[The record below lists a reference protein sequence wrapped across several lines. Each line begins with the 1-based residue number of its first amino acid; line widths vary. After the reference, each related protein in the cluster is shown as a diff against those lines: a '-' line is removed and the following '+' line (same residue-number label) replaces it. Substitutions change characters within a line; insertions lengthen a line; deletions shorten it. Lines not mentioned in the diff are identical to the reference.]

1 MSSLLKKKGAAS
13 FKPRA
18 PARRPGVTAP
28 PSASPSIPPVE
39 KQAQAPAPPSHNV
52 PIPSVEV
59 ESPAALEVQST
70 PPIEKPAA
78 PRKVSAAI
86 PRKDSAASA
95 SSARQDAAVLPPP
108 TKDAVQL
115 PPSTTPTV
123 QETAVPVPSSTR
135 RRLSHVPTPPQS
147 QETVP
152 ISKPTSRTPSIPST
166 TTAEPAPVTATHEEG
181 RLEKE
186 TERSAA
192 SAPKD
197 TAPILPPVPRPAQQH
212 IDREDIER
220 NDTATISTQDDSMDL
235 SAMGAGET
243 SHPSQLIPVVP
254 LNPDGTSSIPTPVL
268 PPKAK
273 PKARKRKLDD
283 ANIDIRPSIEVQ
295 VNATKAP
302 RTAAPRKPRK
312 PREPRAATSSTPKP
326 RAPRKKRA
334 ETPEDA
340 EDQEIDHSTIKMA
353 DLCKD
358 LKIGKKFS
366 KHDEIKQRDID
377 RKAKAKLRRENPEL
391 VGASDDERPTATTRS
406 ETETPLQTTSVGPR
420 MRLVD
425 GQIVIDESSLNLD
438 RHKLAAANAGVME
451 IIEENEFTR
460 ITTSGTFM
468 KREKNIFWDLEA
480 EEKFYVGLRMFGT
493 DFEMISKMFPDRNR
507 RQIKLKFN
515 KEERLYPSKIN
526 SALLGEK
533 VPINFD
539 EYKSHTGLEYED
551 VAVINAEREEIEA
564 EQNAEEARVEAELAE
579 ATRQKKAAIHATRG
593 PEGKENNTF
602 GGGSNSA
609 KAKNKGKKKNKASAF
624 GGGEDVDVGDIIA
637 VTNLANKIRQRFVN
651 SPEQFKAIATEVRSL
666 SIVLQDADVF
676 LPENELTSQQKTD
689 LDGIVQGCRDLLEEL
704 QIALDKYQ
712 ELDSGAKASSGRPR
726 KMWKKLTWDQKEIEG
741 FRGRISSNIMLLN
754 TFLDR
759 ISSQAIFAVKDG
771 VDRLNLG
778 LDQLNLGQQEQQLN
792 EEHQA
797 IVDWL
802 SPTNYATQHSDFA
815 SRRQEGTG
823 KWLLDSDEFKKWLD
837 ESNQV
842 LFCPGMPG
850 AGKTMIASIVV
861 DHLYAKYQTDPSVG
875 IAYLYCNFRRHDE
888 QKPVDLFASLL
899 NRLLQGRSTLP
910 NSIKA
915 LHKSHKKKQTRP
927 SFVEISKELQSVI
940 ASFST
945 AFIVIDA
952 LDECRVSDGG
962 QAKFLSEILRLQ
974 TVTKAN
980 LFVTSR
986 FIPHIVEEFQ
996 GAVSLEIRASD
1007 GDVQRYLDEQLPR
1020 LPPFVRR
1027 NLDIQE
1033 QIKAEI
1039 VKAVDGMFLL
1049 AQLYLESLIGK
1060 KSAKAI
1066 KSALEKL
1073 PTGSE
1078 AYDYAYRE
1086 AMERIEGQVVDS
1098 QELSK
1103 QALAWITCSKR
1114 PLTILEL
1121 QHALAVEIGQSSL
1134 DEDNLPEIGD
1144 VVSVCAGLVTIDEES
1159 GIIRLVHYTTQEYFE
1174 RTWTSWFPSAQDDI
1188 TKTCVT
1194 YLLFSAFEG
1203 GFCATNDEFK
1213 ERLELNPLYDY
1224 AAQNWA
1230 NYACASSAEAEE
1242 LIIDFLQNDATVSAS
1257 SQAIK
1262 VSNGHYGV
1270 GVGGIGWT
1278 YSQSL
1283 PRDMRGTHLAAYFGL
1298 EKAII
1303 ALLRKGHNPDS
1314 KDDTGR
1320 TPLSWA
1326 ALCGHMGVVGI
1337 LLATPGVDINSKNI
1351 EDNTPLSLAV
1361 RNRHKDIMQLLL
1373 ATPGVDVNSQNIMG
1387 GTPLSFAISST
1398 WVEAVK
1404 LILAT
1409 PGIDV
1414 HSMDTANNTL
1424 LSLAVW
1430 KGNEEIVQMLLATP
1444 AIDVNYENIDGE
1456 TPLSIAISREQEE
1469 LVKLLELSGAKTGE
1483 KKRASSPKGASSA

>member
-78 PRKVSAAI
+78 PRQVSAAI

-115 PPSTTPTV
+115 PPTTTPTV

-135 RRLSHVPTPPQS
+135 RRLSHVPTSPQS

-166 TTAEPAPVTATHEEG
+166 TATEPAPITVTREEG

-212 IDREDIER
+212 IDREGIER
-220 NDTATISTQDDSMDL
+220 NDTATISTQDESMDL

-295 VNATKAP
+295 VNAAKAP

-312 PREPRAATSSTPKP
+312 PREARAATSSTPKP

-609 KAKNKGKKKNKASAF
+609 KAKNKGKKKNKAMINICN
-624 GGGEDVDVGDIIA
+624 GDIIA
-637 VTNLANKIRQRFVN
+637 VTNLANKIRQRFVD

-666 SIVLQDADVF
+666 SIVLQDADVV
-676 LPENELTSQQKTD
+676 LAGELTSQQTTD
-689 LDGIVQGCRDLLEEL
+689 LNGIVQGCHDLLEEL
-704 QIALDKYQ
+704 QIKLDKYQ
-712 ELDSGAKASSGRPR
+712 ELDPGAKGSNGRSG
-726 KMWKKLTWDQKEIEG
+726 KIWKRLTWDQKEIEG
-741 FRGRISSNIMLLN
+741 FRVRISSNIILLN

-771 VDRLNLG
+771 IDRLN
-778 LDQLNLGQQEQQLN
+778 QEQQEHQLKG
-792 EEHQA
+792 EHQA

-802 SPTNYATQHSDFA
+802 SPTNYASQHSDFA

-823 KWLLDSDEFKKWLD
+823 QWLLDSGEFKNWLN
-837 ESNQV
+837 ESNQA

-850 AGKTMIASIVV
+850 AGKTMIASIVI
-861 DHLYAKYQTDPSVG
+861 DHLYAKYQSDPRVG
-875 IAYLYCNFRRHDE
+875 ISYLYCNFRRQDE
-888 QKPVDLFASLL
+888 QKPVDLLASLL
-899 NRLLQGRSTLP
+899 KRLVQGRPALLG
-910 NSIKA
+910 SIKV
-915 LHKSHKKKQTRP
+915 LYEHHRFIQTRP
-927 SFVEISKELQSVI
+927 SFNEISKELQSII
-940 ASFST
+940 ASYST
-945 AFIVIDA
+945 TFIVIDA
-952 LDECRVSDGG
+952 LDECQVSDGG
-962 QAKFLSEILRLQ
+962 QTRFLSELLRLQ
-974 TVTKAN
+974 TLTKAN

-996 GAVSLEIRASD
+996 DTANLEIRASEEDVRRYID
-1007 GDVQRYLDEQLPR
+1007 GQMPC

-1033 QIKAEI
+1033 QIKTKI

-1049 AQLYLESLIGK
+1049 AQLHLRSLMGK
-1060 KSAKAI
+1060 KSPKAI
-1066 KSALEKL
+1066 KVALEKL
-1073 PTGSE
+1073 PTGSGS
-1078 AYDYAYRE
+1078 YDYAYQE
-1086 AMERIEGQVVDS
+1086 AMERIEGQVADS
-1098 QELSK
+1098 QELAK
-1103 QALAWITCSKR
+1103 QALGWITCSKR
-1114 PLTILEL
+1114 PLTTLEL
-1121 QHALAVEIGQSSL
+1121 KHALAVEIGQSSL
-1134 DEDNLPEIGD
+1134 DEDNISEIEE
-1144 VVSVCAGLVTIDEES
+1144 VVS
-1159 GIIRLVHYTTQEYFE
+1159 
-1174 RTWTSWFPSAQDDI
+1174 
-1188 TKTCVT
+1188 
-1194 YLLFSAFEG
+1194 
-1203 GFCATNDEFK
+1203 
-1213 ERLELNPLYDY
+1213 
-1224 AAQNWA
+1224 
-1230 NYACASSAEAEE
+1230 
-1242 LIIDFLQNDATVSAS
+1242 
-1257 SQAIK
+1257 
-1262 VSNGHYGV
+1262 
-1270 GVGGIGWT
+1270 
-1278 YSQSL
+1278 
-1283 PRDMRGTHLAAYFGL
+1283 
-1298 EKAII
+1298 
-1303 ALLRKGHNPDS
+1303 
-1314 KDDTGR
+1314 
-1320 TPLSWA
+1320 
-1326 ALCGHMGVVGI
+1326 
-1337 LLATPGVDINSKNI
+1337 
-1351 EDNTPLSLAV
+1351 
-1361 RNRHKDIMQLLL
+1361 
-1373 ATPGVDVNSQNIMG
+1373 
-1387 GTPLSFAISST
+1387 
-1398 WVEAVK
+1398 
-1404 LILAT
+1404 
-1409 PGIDV
+1409 
-1414 HSMDTANNTL
+1414 
-1424 LSLAVW
+1424 
-1430 KGNEEIVQMLLATP
+1430 
-1444 AIDVNYENIDGE
+1444 
-1456 TPLSIAISREQEE
+1456 
-1469 LVKLLELSGAKTGE
+1469 
-1483 KKRASSPKGASSA
+1483 